1 MADSYTVQAIL
12 TLKDNLSAG
21 LKNAAGATASLGSR
35 FKSAVGLGAAM
46 QIGMKAVGAAMN
58 AVSAHI
64 GDAVS
69 RYDQLNQF
77 PKVMSNLGVSAK
89 DSSAALKTLDK
100 GISGLPTTLDSA
112 TRGVTRFT
120 SKNGDIKKSTQYFLA
135 MNNAIVAG
143 GQSTEIQG
151 AAVEQLSQAYA
162 KGKMDMVEWRSICT
176 AMPAQMNMVAKA
188 MNMSTDE
195 LGEGLRNGTVSM
207 DEFMDTMVRLN
218 KEGIDGF
225 ASFEK
230 QALTSVGGIRTA
242 FTRMNLAVTRG
253 LEKCIGAVDQMLKNN
268 GFEDGIA
275 GLFTKAIS
283 TIDKAFQTVAK
294 VIKKINLKGIIAG
307 LAPAFETL
315 KMAAVGAGKAIK
327 PIAKWAND
335 NAEGL
340 ASLIPLAI
348 AGAGA
353 FKAYKKISKWF
364 APLAGATKTMDTFG
378 GSTKKAGKATLTLKK
393 GLASLAKMAGVALVI
408 ASLALLAKSLEGIAS
423 CGGSAVAPL
432 LGFAA
437 AVSVMAVVLAE
448 TGKKL
453 QAGIGGI
460 LAFGGAV
467 AVMALAMAPI
477 ANAGEAASRNMATF
491 GIVVAGLVAV
501 FGLFGGALQGVMVP
515 MLVLGATILL
525 IGIALNQAAPFIT
538 AFSSLVKQLGD
549 TISQV
554 AGVMAAAISQI
565 VTVIGGT
572 LCNVMRT
579 AGDVVSQ
586 VADSFSKGFQKICD
600 GVSVVVDAISGGLAS
615 VLDSIAG
622 IIESVGTSA
631 RNAGKGFVSVAE
643 GIRMVSGLSIWDIG
657 KSLGAVAVGMGEISS
672 SGKNLPQVAAGMQ
685 GIVSAVALGA
695 GSLAIFNAS
704 LAAMLGMITGVVTN
718 VNGLKAAFSN
728 FVITP
733 PNTGPFVAAFAVII
747 ASAQQMIPAL
757 RAAGIQAGAGLASGL
772 SSGAGRARN
781 AIRAAAASIIAAL
794 SILPPRFSAVGKAA
808 GNVFASGLQGGMA
821 KAAAATKQNVAQ
833 INASIKSAQN
843 GAYAA
848 GYNIG
853 AGLANGMRA
862 QLGNVRSVAAQLAA
876 AAEAAI
882 RAKAKIHSPSKVST
896 KLGAFFAGGWIN
908 AIKGRI
914 MDAKKTA
921 EQLVYVPSLRQP
933 QFAMPYGGHGGSLND
948 DYSYGGGGTYVIEV
962 PVNIDGREVS
972 RVTAPYMQSDLNRIQ
987 ARERRKRGIR

>member
-69 RYDQLNQF
+69 RVDTMRNF
-77 PKVMSNLGVSAK
+77 PKVMSQMGFSAQ
-89 DSSAALKTLDK
+89 SSEKAVKKLSD
-100 GISGLPTTLDSA
+100 GIEGLPTALDEITA
-112 TRGVTRFT
+112 
-120 SKNGDIKKSTQYFLA
+120 STQRIATLTGDLDKATDTAIALNDAFL
-135 MNNAIVAG
+135 
-143 GQSTEIQG
+143 SSG
-151 AAVEQLSQAYA
+151 ASSADASRGLQQYVQMLS
-162 KGKMDMVEWRSICT
+162 KGKVDAQAWYTLQETMG
-176 AMPAQMNMVAKA
+176 PALQEVAEAFGYAGESAQSKFYDA
-188 MNMSTDE
+188 LQSGEITFSEFNDKLIE
-195 LGEGLRNGTVSM
+195 LDQGT
-207 DEFMDTMVRLN
+207 N
-218 KEGIDGF
+218 GF
-225 ASFEK
+225 ADRAKVAS
-230 QALTSVGGIRTA
+230 AGIRTS
-242 FTRMNLAVTRG
+242 FTNIGTAVTKG
-253 LEKCIGAVDQMLKNN
+253 LAECILAIDEMLEDNGLPSIVKMSEIAKEKIG
-268 GFEDGIA
+268 
-275 GLFTKAIS
+275 
-283 TIDKAFQTVAK
+283 KAFAGMAK
-294 VIKKINLKGIIAG
+294 AIKKINLKGIIAG
-307 LAPAFETL
+307 LTPAFETL
-315 KMAAVGAGKAIK
+315 KMAAVGVGKAIK
-327 PIAKWAND
+327 PIAKWANN

-353 FKAYKKISKWF
+353 FKAYQKISKWF

-448 TGKKL
+448 IGKKL

-643 GIRMVSGLSIWDIG
+643 GIRMISGLSIWDIG

-781 AIRAAAASIIAAL
+781 AIRAAAASVIAAL

>member
-69 RYDQLNQF
+69 RYDQLNNF
-77 PKVMSNLGVSAK
+77 PKVMNNLGI
-89 DSSAALKTLDK
+89 SSKAANSALKTLDK
-100 GISGLPTTLDSA
+100 GITGLPTTLDTA

-120 SKNGDIKKSTQYFLA
+120 SKNGDIKKSTKYFLA
-135 MNNAIVAG
+135 MNNAILAG
-143 GQSTEIQG
+143 AQPAELQS

-162 KGKMDMVEWRSICT
+162 KGKMDMVEWRSISN
-176 AMPAQMNMVAKA
+176 AMPAQLKMVAKA
-188 MNMSTDE
+188 MNMSTEE

-225 ASFEK
+225 ASFEE
-230 QALTSVGGIRTA
+230 QAKTSVAGIGTA
-242 FTRMNLAVTRG
+242 MTNLGTRITKGMTD
-253 LEKCIGAVDQMLKNN
+253 CIGAIDVMLKNN
-268 GFEDGIA
+268 GLPTIGEMINKAGEKIVEGFGKIA
-275 GLFTKAIS
+275 KC
-283 TIDKAFQTVAK
+283 
-294 VIKKINLKGIIAG
+294 IKKLNLKGIIAG

-501 FGLFGGALQGVMVP
+501 FGLFGGALQGVMIP

-643 GIRMVSGLSIWDIG
+643 GIRMISGLSIWDIG

-704 LAAMLGMITGVVTN
+704 LAAMSGMMTGAVMN

>member
-21 LKNAAGATASLGSR
+21 LRNAAGATASLGGR
-35 FKSAVGLGAAM
+35 FKSAIGLGAAM

-58 AVSAHI
+58 TMSAHI
-64 GDAVS
+64 GAAVS
-69 RYDQLNQF
+69 RYDQLNNF
-77 PKVMSNLGVSAK
+77 PKVMSNLGISAEQ
-89 DSSAALKTLDK
+89 SSEALKKIDK
-100 GISGLPTTLDSA
+100 GITGLPTTLDAA
-112 TRGVTRFT
+112 TRGVTRFV
-120 SKNGDIKKSTQYFLA
+120 SKNNDINKSTDYFLA
-135 MNNAIVAG
+135 MNNAIIAG
-143 GQSTEIQG
+143 GQSADIQSS
-151 AAVEQLSQAYA
+151 AVEQLSQAYS
-162 KGKMDMVEWRSICT
+162 KGKMDMMEWRSLQT
-176 AMPAQMNMVAKA
+176 AMPAQLNQVAKA
-188 MNMSTDE
+188 MGMTTDE
-195 LGEGLRNGTVSM
+195 LGEGLRTGKVAM
-207 DEFMDTMVRLN
+207 DDFMDTMVKLN
-218 KEGIDGF
+218 KEGVDGF
-225 ASFEK
+225 ASFSD
-230 QALTSVGGIRTA
+230 QAKASIGGIQVA
-242 FTRMNLAVTRG
+242 FTNLGTAVTRG
-253 LEKCIGAVDQMLKNN
+253 IANCIGAIDEMLAENDFPTIAEMANKA
-268 GFEDGIA
+268 GEAIDGA
-275 GLFTKAIS
+275 FSRAAKA
-283 TIDKAFQTVAK
+283 
-294 VIKKINLKGIIAG
+294 IKKINLKGIIAG
-307 LAPAFETL
+307 LTPAFETL
-315 KMAAVGAGKAIK
+315 KMAAAGAGKAIK

-340 ASLIPLAI
+340 ASLIPLVI

-353 FKAYKKISKWF
+353 FKAYKKVSKWF
-364 APLAGATKTMDTFG
+364 APLAGVTKTMDTFG
-378 GSTKKAGKATLTLKK
+378 SSTKKAGKATLTLKK

-437 AVSVMAVVLAE
+437 AVAAIAVVLAE

-453 QAGIGGI
+453 QAGMAGVIVF
-460 LAFGGAV
+460 AAAV
-467 AVMALAMAPI
+467 SVMALAMAPI
-477 ANAGEAASRNMATF
+477 AKSGIEGAKAMAVF
-491 GIVVAGLVAV
+491 GIVVAALAAV
-501 FGLFGGALQGVMVP
+501 FALFGGALNGAVP
-515 MLVLGATILL
+515 GMLALGAAILL
-525 IGIALNQAAPFIT
+525 VGAGMRLATPFIT

-554 AGVMAAAISQI
+554 VGVIAAAVSQI

-631 RNAGKGFVSVAE
+631 RNAGTGFKSVAE
-643 GIRMVSGLSIWDIG
+643 GIQMVAGLSLWDIG
-657 KSLGAVAVGMGEISS
+657 KSLGAVAAGLGEISS
-672 SGKNLPQVAAGMQ
+672 SGKNLPEAASGMQALVAAIIM
-685 GIVSAVALGA
+685 GA
-695 GSLAIFNAS
+695 GSLALFNAS
-704 LAAMLGMITGVVTN
+704 LAAMPGLL
-718 VNGLKAAFSN
+718 NGAAASMAALKGAFSG

-733 PNTGPFVAAFAVII
+733 PDVGPFAAAFAVII

-757 RAAGIQAGAGLASGL
+757 RAAGMQAGAGLSAGL
-772 SSGAGRARN
+772 SSGAGRAQN

-808 GNVFASGLQGGMA
+808 GNGFASGLQGGMA
-821 KAAAATKQNVAQ
+821 KASAITKQYAIQ
-833 INASIKSAQN
+833 INASLKSAQN

-908 AIKGRI
+908 SIKDRI
-914 MDAKKTA
+914 MDAKKIA
-921 EQLVYVPSLRQP
+921 ERLVYVPTLQQP
-933 QFAMPYGGHGGSLND
+933 QFAVSYGGYSGSLND
-948 DYSYGGGGTYVIEV
+948 GYTYGGGGACVIEV

-972 RVTAPYMQSDLNRIQ
+972 RVTAPYMQSDLNRLET
-987 ARERRKRGIR
+987 RESRKKGIR